1 MKKPA
6 SVLIALALVA
16 SLATASLILTGC
28 GGNTAQAKN
37 LSVKANEVA
46 GKMNDVSSKLTTNLQ
61 ALFSQTSSGALPDAA
76 KFETGAKDMKT
87 QSAQVAKDIA
97 EIRTQYGA
105 IKKLNDAEKYKQFAD
120 IQLQILDLTEKSI
133 KAIDTFLDSVSAMI
147 TSGTLTKASFNQA
160 KDALFNEVS
169 PMGNQAQKLSTKAKD
184 LREKNKLF

>member
-1 MKKPA
+1 MRKK
-6 SVLIALALVA
+6 SRD
-16 SLATASLILTGC
+16 
-28 GGNTAQAKN
+28 K
-37 LSVKANEVA
+37 LSKTVRGRGISPVVRAIQE
-46 GKMNDVSSKLTTNLQ
+46 
-61 ALFSQTSSGALPDAA
+61 
-76 KFETGAKDMKT
+76 FETGAKDMKT